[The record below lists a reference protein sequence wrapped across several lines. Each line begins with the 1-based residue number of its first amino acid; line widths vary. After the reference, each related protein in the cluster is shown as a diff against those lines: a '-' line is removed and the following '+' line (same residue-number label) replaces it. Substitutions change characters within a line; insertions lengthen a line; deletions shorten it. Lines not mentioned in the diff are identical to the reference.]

1 MKRVALFF
9 LFSCAALIVNAQM
22 KVAVVKPYLEGNA
35 SAIHVN
41 LVKQTLVST
50 ILKVDGYSAFSRA
63 EIDAIFTEQSFQYGG
78 DVNDATRKKIG
89 DIYGA
94 DLLCISQIVGSSGEL
109 LVSAMLIDVQTAE
122 IKSSPEPVIVK
133 AATENVKA
141 AAKLIAEQL
150 LGVET
155 TVDLAEISGAPAK
168 KMTKSSTSARQH
180 SKYQNPQGTIQ
191 LPGTDVFVAEY
202 DEMGEFKWSEAVS
215 KCQSKGYG
223 WRLPTAQ
230 ELVRIMQNRASGKQP
245 QGLFRNFEGGWYW
258 SSTPDGREYSN
269 VSSGGWVSGEKPNHK
284 NAVRCV
290 WCNQ

>member
-1 MKRVALFF
+1 MKNIIFLPLF
-9 LFSCAALIVNAQM
+9 LCAFIIVNAQI

-35 SAIHVN
+35 SAIHIN

-94 DLLCISQIVGSSGEL
+94 DLLCISQIVGSGGEL
-109 LVSAMLIDVQTAE
+109 LISAMLIDVQTAE

-141 AAKLIAEQL
+141 AAKSIAEQL

-155 TVDLAEISGAPAK
+155 TVDLTDIA
-168 KMTKSSTSARQH
+168 SSTPKRQSKTIAKH
-180 SKYQNPQGTIQ
+180 STNSQNPSGTIQ
-191 LPGTDVFVAEY
+191 LPGTDIYVAEY
-202 DEMGEFKWSEAVS
+202 DELGEFNWSEAVS

-223 WRLPTAQ
+223 WRLPTAH